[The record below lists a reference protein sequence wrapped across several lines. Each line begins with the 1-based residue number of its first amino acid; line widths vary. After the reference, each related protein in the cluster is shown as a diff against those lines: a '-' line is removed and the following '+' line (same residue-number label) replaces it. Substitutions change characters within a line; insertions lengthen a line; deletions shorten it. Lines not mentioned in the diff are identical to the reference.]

1 MNLRIPGP
9 TPCPPEVL
17 QAMGRQMINHRGP
30 EFRALLVNVLSRIK
44 KIYQT
49 EGEVLIFTCSG
60 TGGMEAAIVNT
71 MSPGDHVLSVTNGSF
86 GDRFARIATEFGG
99 QVIKLSFEWG
109 DPVDHQAVTRALK
122 DDPSIKLVLVTHNE
136 TSTGV
141 TNDLEAIGAAVREQ
155 GRLLLVDAVSSLGA
169 IDLPMD
175 EWGCDVVVTGSQKS
189 WMVPPGLA
197 MVAVSKRAWKAV
209 EEASSPRF
217 YWDFRSMKRFQDNG
231 ETPFTPAISVY
242 FALAAA
248 LDAMEK
254 EGFANVVARHARVGA
269 YTRNMVKGLGLSLF
283 PNEDYASNT
292 VTAIRAPE
300 GVDVKSL
307 LRTLREQHEVVL
319 AGGQGKLDG
328 RIFRVGHLGYVS
340 EADIDVVREALRAV
354 LPLEASKG

>member
-1 MNLRIPGP
+1 
-9 TPCPPEVL
+9 
-17 QAMGRQMINHRGP
+17 
-30 EFRALLVNVLSRIK
+30 
-44 KIYQT
+44 
-49 EGEVLIFTCSG
+49 
-60 TGGMEAAIVNT
+60 
-71 MSPGDHVLSVTNGSF
+71 
-86 GDRFARIATEFGG
+86 
-99 QVIKLSFEWG
+99 
-109 DPVDHQAVTRALK
+109 
-122 DDPSIKLVLVTHNE
+122 
-136 TSTGV
+136 
-141 TNDLEAIGAAVREQ
+141 
-155 GRLLLVDAVSSLGA
+155 
-169 IDLPMD
+169 
-175 EWGCDVVVTGSQKS
+175 
-189 WMVPPGLA
+189 
-197 MVAVSKRAWKAV
+197 
-209 EEASSPRF
+209 
-217 YWDFRSMKRFQDNG
+217 
-231 ETPFTPAISVY
+231 VY